1 MCDGQNRTLQNYL
14 REQPD
19 NFKVLLYCFFLLSFP
34 SPPPSTLY
42 VYSYAIIFLSFKTVN
57 VVAEVTAFLHAYTA
71 DLSQGNLH
79 EISQILQALIE
90 MCVGSVEN
98 QQVIYDKLVVDPLNR
113 ILQLPLDDMHNH
125 CRVDEPQKVR
135 ALIAIYV

>member
-1 MCDGQNRTLQNYL
+1 M
-14 REQPD
+14 
-19 NFKVLLYCFFLLSFP
+19 
-34 SPPPSTLY
+34 
-42 VYSYAIIFLSFKTVN
+42 
-57 VVAEVTAFLHAYTA
+57 TAFLHAYTA

-135 ALIAIYV
+135 ALIAISVVFLLFLIVSFMFIYTGADSSERQCY